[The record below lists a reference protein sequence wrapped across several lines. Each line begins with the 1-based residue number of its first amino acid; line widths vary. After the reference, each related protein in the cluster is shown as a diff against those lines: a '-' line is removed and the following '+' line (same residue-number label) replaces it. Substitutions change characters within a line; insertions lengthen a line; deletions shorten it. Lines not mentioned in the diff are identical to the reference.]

1 MLKYNSKLIL
11 DQSWADHAVITN
23 CGDVVMKQWSNM
35 FNSYWSYV
43 LGLEL
48 GQCMEF
54 GPRSGV
60 KY

>member
-1 MLKYNSKLIL
+1 MVKYNSKLIL

-23 CGDVVMKQWSNM
+23 CGDVVMNQRSNV

-43 LGLEL
+43 LGLK
-48 GQCMEF
+48 F
-54 GPRSGV
+54 GTKSVV